1 MQGEQVLVYANP
13 SLDHNL
19 QKTGPAI
26 RCAEA
31 LLKALFK
38 VGGKG
43 FIHYR
48 LCVTLCIEDDLSM
61 KRFHIGKVPKEGAP
75 GDAGVV
81 GDGTRRWIKIT

>member
-19 QKTGPAI
+19 QKTRHTI
-26 RCAEA
+26 RCAEV
-31 LLKALFK
+31 LLKAL
-38 VGGKG
+38 GKG

-48 LCVTLCIEDDLSM
+48 LCVTLCIEDDLPV
-61 KRFHIGKVPKEGAP
+61 KRFHIGKVSKEGAP
-75 GDAGVV
+75 GDTDVV